1 MKINGKQAV
10 ILLLAAL
17 VLFISELFPPWQYEY
32 QYVPEWRHICP
43 AGYGFITRPP
53 GVRPYDEM
61 LAACGTSEVPLSEVT
76 THRDLWRSN
85 YQRVILF
92 VLTIGL
98 LLTLSMQRS
107 ALKTAGGIALVGL
120 GILGCIGYVLL
131 VPFLY
136 M

>member
-1 MKINGKQAV
+1 MKIKGKQPV
-10 ILLLAAL
+10 VLLVAAL
-17 VLFISELFPPWQYEY
+17 VLLISELFPPWRYEY
-32 QYVPEWRHICP
+32 QYISEWRHICP

-53 GVRPYDEM
+53 GVKSYDEM

-98 LLTLSMQRS
+98 LIALSTRRS
-107 ALKTAGGIALVGL
+107 ALKQAGGIALVAL
-120 GILGCIGYVLL
+120 GILGCIGYVLI